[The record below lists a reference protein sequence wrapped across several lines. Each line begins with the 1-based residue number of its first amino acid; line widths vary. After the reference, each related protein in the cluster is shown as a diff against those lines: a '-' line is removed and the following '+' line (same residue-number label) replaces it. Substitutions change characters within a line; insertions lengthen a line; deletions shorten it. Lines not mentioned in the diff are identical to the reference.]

1 MLAQTHAPI
10 EVLVVNDGS
19 LREEDAF
26 LYELAEQ
33 GRITV
38 VTQVNAGLERGAQLR
53 HRAGARRATCC
64 RSTPTT

>member
-1 MLAQTHAPI
+1 MFAQTHARI

-33 GRITV
+33 GR
-38 VTQVNAGLERGAQLR
+38 VT
-53 HRAGARRATCC
+53 RRSR
-64 RSTPTT
+64 RSTPG